1 MKKGTAY
8 DFWKSYIGL
17 YTKNGASVK
26 MENPAVDFTR
36 RAKAGKRKLST
47 FTGESRRWMP
57 AVC

>member
-36 RAKAGKRKLST
+36 RAKVGDFDEVSDEEYYKMFDET
-47 FTGESRRWMP
+47 
-57 AVC
+57 